1 MDYLPN
7 DLLHLS
13 LSYLDLQTYYRICF
27 HTNIRPNYNQY
38 FNNRHPC
45 NPTHE
50 YIFSCM
56 NDELEIVKQLYDHIH
71 TCGGFTDYLLDIP
84 YQYECLEIAQFLHD
98 KGERFSAAIPFYS
111 VIDRYQQM
119 KWINTFAMCQ

>member
-13 LSYLDLQTYYRICF
+13 LSYLDLGKYHRICV
-27 HTNIRPNYNQY
+27 HINIKPNYNQY
-38 FNNRHPC
+38 FIHHKDNYRR
-45 NPTHE
+45 E
-50 YIFSCM
+50 YIFACM
-56 NDELEIVKQLYDHIH
+56 IGELEIVKHLYDHIH
-71 TCGGFTDYLLDIP
+71 THGGFDDWLLDMP
-84 YQYECLEIAQFLHD
+84 YKYECLDIAQFLHD

-111 VIDRYQQM
+111 VMYRYQQM